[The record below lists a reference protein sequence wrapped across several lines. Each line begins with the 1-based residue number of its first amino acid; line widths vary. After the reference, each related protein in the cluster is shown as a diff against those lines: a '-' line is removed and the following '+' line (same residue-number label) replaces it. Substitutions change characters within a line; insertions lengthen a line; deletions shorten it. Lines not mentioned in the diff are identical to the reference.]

1 MLHETACKCS
11 AHDCWQEALVA
22 HAPPC
27 KCRQMVQ
34 RGQRCAVLQ
43 DCLAWQGSMQAV
55 LTVCLPRTVSSA
67 VPFGHQVAHA
77 AACRHTCST
86 VSARLALTSSGLAGV
101 VASP

>member
-11 AHDCWQEALVA
+11 AHKLFTRNAAGACPLCK
-22 HAPPC
+22 HA
-27 KCRQMVQ
+27 RVVQ
-34 RGQRCAVLQ
+34 TGQRCAVLQ

-55 LTVCLPRTVSSA
+55 LTVCLPRTVLSA